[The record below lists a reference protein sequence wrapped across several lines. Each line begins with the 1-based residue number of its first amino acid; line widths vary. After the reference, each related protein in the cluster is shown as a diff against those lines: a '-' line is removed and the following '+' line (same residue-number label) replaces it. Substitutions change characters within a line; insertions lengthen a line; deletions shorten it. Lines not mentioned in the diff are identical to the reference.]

1 MTSFGRALGEL
12 KLTCAFREPFRF
24 SSSTPFVEP
33 TTSDTSYSP
42 PLQQTSSASTA
53 ESVSDHRFGLVFK
66 INSILEIANSGY
78 RLLEVYPQNSS
89 AESIVKFK
97 AAKKDSEEE
106 FNGFFI
112 SPNED
117 GEYVGVPSNFAKTF
131 TRIYEAQAQRPNHLK
146 CFPRIILLQTKTNG
160 TCLVLFEKTRPLID
174 KFEAVSAITK
184 INDELGWLGLVPD
197 SYLDADNIF
206 VTNLGNDK
214 IYIDLLS
221 VSLRPYRTL
230 VDVSLFAV
238 LNWGC
243 LTLPSDK
250 VNIKDHINYTFI
262 VLQLVCFFV
271 TGEKFPNM
279 FVSQFNLGRFDTNLK
294 KKLKDN
300 GVSTSNVELLENLF
314 KNISQDPPEIHT
326 LAEPKAEL
334 QSLSVSSSIQKV
346 LSRVKITNA
355 DTIFSNEFLN
365 IQILAI
371 ECKQIELPWFEFS
384 ASSIEDAVRRIK
396 EIFSIDNSKYQEK
409 KENVSIGLPFASVEE
424 AVVYTLEK
432 YTIFNISIVKNGA
445 TIATTF
451 AGKVNK
457 RGFSGPYALALPL
470 LWCFSFLNVST
481 DVRIYLRKNK
491 YVAQYSSNPRLKDPC
506 MAWCVGKPPKAYLN
520 KFSNIAHQ
528 LRHEDK
534 VIKSTRWVRMDYL
547 DAFYDFVQRKKRE
560 LAARGNQGSKK

>member
-1 MTSFGRALGEL
+1 
-12 KLTCAFREPFRF
+12 
-24 SSSTPFVEP
+24 
-33 TTSDTSYSP
+33 
-42 PLQQTSSASTA
+42 
-53 ESVSDHRFGLVFK
+53 
-66 INSILEIANSGY
+66 
-78 RLLEVYPQNSS
+78 
-89 AESIVKFK
+89 
-97 AAKKDSEEE
+97 
-106 FNGFFI
+106 
-112 SPNED
+112 
-117 GEYVGVPSNFAKTF
+117 
-131 TRIYEAQAQRPNHLK
+131 
-146 CFPRIILLQTKTNG
+146 
-160 TCLVLFEKTRPLID
+160 
-174 KFEAVSAITK
+174 
-184 INDELGWLGLVPD
+184 
-197 SYLDADNIF
+197 
-206 VTNLGNDK
+206 
-214 IYIDLLS
+214 
-221 VSLRPYRTL
+221 
-230 VDVSLFAV
+230 
-238 LNWGC
+238 
-243 LTLPSDK
+243 
-250 VNIKDHINYTFI
+250 
-262 VLQLVCFFV
+262 
-271 TGEKFPNM
+271 
-279 FVSQFNLGRFDTNLK
+279 
-294 KKLKDN
+294 
-300 GVSTSNVELLENLF
+300 
-314 KNISQDPPEIHT
+314 
-326 LAEPKAEL
+326 EL

-346 LSRVKITNA
+346 LSRVKITKA

-470 LWCFSFLNVST
+470 LWCFSFLNVSLLTFVPPWFST